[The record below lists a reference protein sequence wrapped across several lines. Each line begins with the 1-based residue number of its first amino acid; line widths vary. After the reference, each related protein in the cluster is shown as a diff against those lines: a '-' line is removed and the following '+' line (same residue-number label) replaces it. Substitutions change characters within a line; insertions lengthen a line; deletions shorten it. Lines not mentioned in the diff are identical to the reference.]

1 MSFCK
6 SSLSDLSFYRPRPG
20 RFLLIDC
27 RHPCSSLYLQG
38 ACPTAVC
45 ISSVW
50 WLFWSYL
57 GLRGSKHLC
66 LATCFTNFVGG
77 ALSPLGVVGCWM
89 LFLSITDLS
98 TCFMYRPGSGTCL
111 VARTYCVSLQ
121 DLGVSSRAW
130 PVLRVNF
137 ILWLQTWLVL
147 KIGSRSLRHLIFG
160 FHGFQFFKFTDAWS
174 VFSRFSPAVSQLPNE
189 GTVFGMFGHTLMNIK
204 I

>member
-1 MSFCK
+1 MSN
-6 SSLSDLSFYRPRPG
+6 
-20 RFLLIDC
+20 
-27 RHPCSSLYLQG
+27 
-38 ACPTAVC
+38 
-45 ISSVW
+45 SSVYQQCVMAFLVLSW
-50 WLFWSYL
+50 PQGEQALVSGDLLHKFCRRCSEPTGCRWLLDVISF
-57 GLRGSKHLC
+57 
-66 LATCFTNFVGG
+66 
-77 ALSPLGVVGCWM
+77 
-89 LFLSITDLS
+89 DLS

-121 DLGVSSRAW
+121 DLGVYSHAW
-130 PVLRVNF
+130 PGLRVNF